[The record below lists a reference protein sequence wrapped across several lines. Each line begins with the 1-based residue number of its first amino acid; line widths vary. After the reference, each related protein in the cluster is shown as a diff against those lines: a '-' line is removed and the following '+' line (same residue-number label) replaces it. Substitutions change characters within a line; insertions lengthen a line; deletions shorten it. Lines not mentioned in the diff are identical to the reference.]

1 MILKLLREGLGR
13 LVMFF
18 DWLTRPKPVQ
28 RTPEQQRLVE
38 EQLKGMKLY
47 QLKACPFCI
56 KTRRALYRLNL
67 PIETRDVQRGSP
79 WREEL
84 EQGGGRIQVPC
95 LRIESD
101 GQDVWMYE
109 SGDIIRFLEQ
119 RFGAE
124 TGNVHSN
131 SQSGSSPSERS

>member
-13 LVMFF
+13 VIVFI
-18 DWLTRPKPVQ
+18 DWLTRPGVIQ
-28 RTPEQQRLVE
+28 RDPEQQRLVE
-38 EQLKGMKLY
+38 EQVRGMKLY
-47 QLKACPFCI
+47 QLYACPFCI
-56 KTRRALYRLNL
+56 KTRRVIRRLNL
-67 PIETRDVQRGSP
+67 PIETRNVSPGSP

-119 RFGAE
+119 RFGDSAG
-124 TGNVHSN
+124 TAQSN
-131 SQSGSSPSERS
+131 SDAG

>member
-1 MILKLLREGLGR
+1 MILKMLREGLGR
-13 LVMFF
+13 LVLFF

-28 RTPEQQRLVE
+28 RSPEQQQLVE
-38 EQLKGMKLY
+38 QQLRGMKLY
-47 QLKACPFCI
+47 QLHACPFCI
-56 KTRRALYRLNL
+56 KTRRALHRLAL
-67 PIETRDVQRGSP
+67 PIETRDVQKGSP

-109 SGDIIRFLEQ
+109 SGDIIRYLEQ
-119 RFGAE
+119 RFGEASDSPDQ
-124 TGNVHSN
+124 SN
-131 SQSGSSPSERS
+131 SASGKSVKG